1 MHNSKRATPAS
12 TYLVVGEGEG
22 KGEGGGGEGWGG
34 GKGEGKVDEKL
45 DISTI
50 V

>member
-12 TYLVVGEGEG
+12 TYLVVGEG